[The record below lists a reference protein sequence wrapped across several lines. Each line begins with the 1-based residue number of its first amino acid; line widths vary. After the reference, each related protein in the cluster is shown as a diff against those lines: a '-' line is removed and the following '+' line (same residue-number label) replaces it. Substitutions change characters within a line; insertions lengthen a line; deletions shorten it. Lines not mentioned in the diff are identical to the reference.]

1 MDASIREPVITVLL
15 FMFYRLVTTP
25 GCIEKLREE
34 IRTLTSY
41 SDTIQLQALPYLN
54 ALIYETLR
62 LHPSIPSGGLRIT
75 PPRGLDI
82 DGTFI
87 PGGTTVVTPQ
97 YSIQRRMWFYLHE
110 VLEHLLITCA
120 NCRRRLFRSR
130 QRLHSRTMDHQ
141 T

>member
-1 MDASIREPVITVLL
+1 MLWVLGDFFVMCVAGTYVSEPHRHCKISRLTIVSKREPVITTLL
-15 FMFYRLVTTP
+15 FLFYRLASLP
-25 GCIEKLREE
+25 RCIEKLRIE

-75 PPRGLDI
+75 PPQGLDI

-87 PGGTTVVTPQ
+87 PGGTTVITPQ
-97 YSIQRRMWFYLHE
+97 YSIHRRMY
-110 VLEHLLITCA
+110 I
-120 NCRRRLFRSR
+120 
-130 QRLHSRTMDHQ
+130 
-141 T
+141 

>member
-1 MDASIREPVITVLL
+1 
-15 FMFYRLVTTP
+15 MFYRLASIP
-25 GCIEKLREE
+25 GCIEKLRAE

-75 PPRGLDI
+75 PPHGLEI

-97 YSIQRRMWFYLHE
+97 YSIQRR
-110 VLEHLLITCA
+110 T
-120 NCRRRLFRSR
+120 
-130 QRLHSRTMDHQ
+130 
-141 T
+141 